1 MSNAF
6 HPLKILDVTRETD
19 DAISLTLEAPR
30 EASAAFAFTP
40 GQHLTLRADI
50 DGEDVRRT
58 YSLCTAPGEGPM
70 RVAIKQVPGGRFSSW
85 ALDALK
91 AGGAVEAMAPR
102 GHFTWTFVPETRRH
116 YLAVAAGSGITPIL
130 SLIKTGLAREPG
142 SRFTLLY
149 GNRSS
154 SSIMF
159 LEELAA
165 LKDRHLGRLQL
176 FHFLTAEFD
185 DIELFNG
192 RLDAARFDDLFG
204 SLVDPAGIDAAFICG
219 PAAMM
224 NAAETALLAA
234 GVATS
239 NILTERFQSEDSESE
254 RPADRLL
261 REQAEGQRFEVRM
274 DGRRRAILF
283 DAERGNILESAR
295 AAGLAA
301 PFACKAGVCA
311 TCRAKLVAGEVQMR
325 KNYGLS
331 AEEVEQGYILTCQ
344 AIPKGEGVVIDYD
357 G

>member
-6 HPLKILDVTRETD
+6 HPLKIVDVARETD
-19 DAISLTLEAPR
+19 DAISLTLEPPR
-30 EASAAFAFTP
+30 EAAGAFMFTP

-50 DGEDVRRT
+50 GGEDVRRT
-58 YSLCTAPGEGPM
+58 YSLCTAPGDGPM

-85 ALDALK
+85 ALESLK

-102 GHFTWTFVPETRRH
+102 GHFTWTFARDAKRH
-116 YLAVAAGSGITPIL
+116 YLAIAAGSGITPVL
-130 SLIKTGLAREPG
+130 SLIKTGLAREPA

-159 LEELAA
+159 LEELAS
-165 LKDRHLGRLQL
+165 LKDRYLGRLQVC
-176 FHFLTAEFD
+176 HFLTAEFD

-192 RLDAARFDDLFG
+192 RLDAARFDDLLA
-204 SLVDPAGIDAAFICG
+204 SLIDPAGIGAAFVCG

-234 GVATS
+234 GVEQA
-239 NILTERFQSEDSESE
+239 NILTERFQSDDGEAE
-254 RPADRLL
+254 RPADKIL

-283 DAERGNILESAR
+283 DAGRGNILESAR

-344 AIPKGEGVVIDYD
+344 SIPKGEGVVIDYD